1 MMPVGPDLIA
11 AYLGAEYAVFGEP
24 ELVLRIG
31 EPSAALEALLEAEGA
46 DTAAYVSAA
55 NPHGRQ
61 AGKTENVL
69 ATTALLEAQR
79 EAGYAC
85 FPGEG
90 RDPHGEWPAE
100 PSVLVVGISRS
111 EAQTVGR
118 RYEQNAIVFMEKGK
132 APELVLL
139 AETSA
144 H

>member
-1 MMPVGPDLIA
+1 MPVGPDLIA

-79 EAGYAC
+79 EEMRHARRHQRHH
-85 FPGEG
+85 PGH
-90 RDPHGEWPAE
+90 RHHPHNCLN
-100 PSVLVVGISRS
+100 SRHSRS
-111 EAQTVGR
+111 ATLGCER
-118 RYEQNAIVFMEKGK
+118 
-132 APELVLL
+132 
-139 AETSA
+139 
-144 H
+144 